1 MADRSRSDPFEQDEE
16 RFDLRRLGRAALWAL
31 GAALA
36 VVTVGAA
43 AQSETGARR
52 MATAFNSLP
61 AAWRPAVPSPAADPQ
76 PVRTAMPE
84 PEARRLA
91 DTIKV
96 LSAERDRL
104 VARLDAL
111 ERSADVTG
119 SVPAQPAAPRVS
131 QPVNPSAA
139 GEPQPAGAPS
149 RAPPAQEAAAASV
162 ATRTDFGID
171 LGGDST
177 IDGLRALWGTL
188 KAQHGTT
195 LEGLRP
201 LIAVREGRAGA
212 VELRLVAGPL
222 ANAAAAAR
230 LCATLTASLAPCQPA
245 TFDGQRLA
253 LR

>member
-1 MADRSRSDPFEQDEE
+1 MADPSRSDPFEQEE
-16 RFDLRRLGRAALWAL
+16 DRFDVRRLGHAALWGL

-36 VVTVGAA
+36 VITVGAA

-52 MATAFNSLP
+52 MAAALNSLP
-61 AAWRPAVPSPAADPQ
+61 AAWRPAVQSPAGGEPQ
-76 PVRTAMPE
+76 PVRTVA

-91 DTIKV
+91 DTIRL
-96 LSAERDRL
+96 LSADRDRL
-104 VARLDAL
+104 AARLDTL
-111 ERSADVTG
+111 ERSPAVTG
-119 SVPAQPAAPRVS
+119 SVPARFTQSRNA
-131 QPVNPSAA
+131 SATT
-139 GEPQPAGAPS
+139 EPQPPS
-149 RAPPAQEAAAASV
+149 GPSQTAMAQDTAAASV

-177 IDGLRALWGTL
+177 IDGLRGLWGTL
-188 KAQHGTT
+188 KAQHGST

-212 VELRLVAGPL
+212 VELRLIAGPL

-230 LCATLTASLAPCQPA
+230 LCASLTSALAPCHPA
-245 TFDGQRLA
+245 TFDGQQLA